1 MKSLSHVQPQRPHG
15 LQPTRLL
22 HPWDFPGKSTGV
34 GYINSPKFNN
44 NKYLI
49 CLPIEYEPKLE
60 EMLLFSH
67 SVMSNSLQPHRL
79 PHTRLPC
86 PLPSPGVC
94 SDSCPLC
101 QWCHPTSHL
110 LSSLSPPASVFPNI
124 RVFSN
129 VSTLCIRWSKYWSFS
144 FSIIPSNEYSGLISF
159 RIYCLISLQAKGL
172 SRVFFNTTVWKYPI
186 EYELKLERVVIC

>member
-1 MKSLSHVQPQRPHG
+1 MKVGKGGSKALTQARGNCGLNQGNSRIGDEKLWDSCCGSVTKSCLTLYDLMDG
-15 LQPTRLL
+15 LQHTRLL
-22 HPWDFPGKSTGV
+22 
-34 GYINSPKFNN
+34 
-44 NKYLI
+44 
-49 CLPIEYEPKLE
+49 
-60 EMLLFSH
+60 
-67 SVMSNSLQPHRL
+67 
-79 PHTRLPC
+79 C

-186 EYELKLERVVIC
+186 EYELKLEQVVIC